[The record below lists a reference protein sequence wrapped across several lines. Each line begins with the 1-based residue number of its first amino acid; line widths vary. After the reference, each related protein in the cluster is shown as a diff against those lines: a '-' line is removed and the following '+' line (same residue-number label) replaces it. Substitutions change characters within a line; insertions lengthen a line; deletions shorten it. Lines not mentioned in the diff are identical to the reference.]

1 MERLGRDPA
10 AWGAGDAG
18 EGAGGEAGA
27 GDRLC
32 AILLHAADLSNPCR
46 ETAVAE
52 LWATAVLEEHFLQV
66 GATGGCVCTH
76 RAPLPPASLLSS
88 LSLTFPILSFS
99 SSWGEGVGGGAG
111 L

>member
-66 GATGGCVCTH
+66 GAMGLS
-76 RAPLPPASLLSS
+76 RSLL
-88 LSLTFPILSFS
+88 LPFS
-99 SSWGEGVGGGAG
+99 IS
-111 L
+111 